1 MHLLLLLAVFVIA
14 TCGLIYELV
23 AGTLASY
30 LLGDSVMQF
39 STVIGVYLF
48 AMGIG
53 SFLSKYL
60 RNHLLTWFI
69 RIEFLVA
76 LVGGFSAVLLFLLF
90 PVATSFRILLYMMVL
105 LTGILV
111 GLEIPLL
118 MRILKDKIQFTELVS
133 QVFTFDYIGALLAS
147 VIFPL
152 VLVPQLGLM
161 RTSLFF
167 GMLNA
172 GVGLFLCIRFS
183 REIRRAGSLKLMG
196 VLIILSQAVTFA
208 FADQLMQYSE
218 TLTFNDP
225 VIYAHSSPYQRIVLT
240 RNKKEWRLFLNGNL
254 QFATSD
260 EYRYHEALV
269 HPAMHAVASPKRI
282 LILGGGDGLAA
293 REVLRY
299 PSVRQIMLVDLDA
312 SMTHLFSTSDLLI
325 ELNRASLKDPRVQVI
340 NADAFQWLRSN
351 QQQFDVVIVDFPDP
365 SNYSVGKLYSYSFY
379 QLLRKALL
387 PGAVTVIQ
395 STSPFAAPKSY
406 WCVNTTLEAAGFKTV
421 PYHNYVPSFG
431 EWGYILAGPDLNYQV
446 PDSFI
451 SGLHFISP
459 EVMRQMMVFPE
470 DMRHHGPLA
479 VNKLNNQELVHY
491 FETEWNQY
499 LRQ

>member
-1 MHLLLLLAVFVIA
+1 MNANNRPLLLLVAVFVIA

-53 SFLSKYL
+53 SFLSKFL

-76 LVGGFSAVLLFLLF
+76 LVGGFSAVLLFILF
-90 PVATSFRILLYMMVL
+90 PVATSFRVLLYLMVM

-118 MRILKDKIQFTELVS
+118 MRILKDKIQFTDLVS

-183 REIRRAGSLKLMG
+183 KEIRRVGSLKLAG
-196 VLIILSQAVTFA
+196 VLVILSQAVTFA

-225 VIYAHSSPYQRIVLT
+225 VVYAHSSPYQRIVLT

-260 EYRYHEALV
+260 EYRY
-269 HPAMHAVASPKRI
+269 
-282 LILGGGDGLAA
+282 
-293 REVLRY
+293 
-299 PSVRQIMLVDLDA
+299 
-312 SMTHLFSTSDLLI
+312 
-325 ELNRASLKDPRVQVI
+325 
-340 NADAFQWLRSN
+340 
-351 QQQFDVVIVDFPDP
+351 
-365 SNYSVGKLYSYSFY
+365 
-379 QLLRKALL
+379 
-387 PGAVTVIQ
+387 
-395 STSPFAAPKSY
+395 
-406 WCVNTTLEAAGFKTV
+406 
-421 PYHNYVPSFG
+421 
-431 EWGYILAGPDLNYQV
+431 
-446 PDSFI
+446 
-451 SGLHFISP
+451 
-459 EVMRQMMVFPE
+459 
-470 DMRHHGPLA
+470 
-479 VNKLNNQELVHY
+479 
-491 FETEWNQY
+491 
-499 LRQ
+499 